1 VTVACLAAVLCVAC
15 VRSEPNIRTDVRE
28 RLDADQT
35 LAGLDLSIEV
45 KKRVVYLSGRTFTE
59 EQQQR
64 AIAAARGR
72 GIKLV
77 VNHMSLTNSALIDK
91 VKQALAADE
100 TIGKIPI
107 DVDAEGTIVRLMSDK
122 TNSDERERAV
132 QVASAVE
139 GVTQVLPLS
148 HIVARCGTAG
158 PSDRQHDSHEIHQLR
173 HRCPREIQIPHAVV
187 DFPHW
192 RL

>member
-1 VTVACLAAVLCVAC
+1 MF
-15 VRSEPNIRTDVRE
+15 
-28 RLDADQT
+28 
-35 LAGLDLSIEV
+35 
-45 KKRVVYLSGRTFTE
+45 LSGRTLSQ

-77 VNHMSLTNSALIDK
+77 VNRMSLTNTVLIDK

-100 TIGKIPI
+100 KIGKIPI
-107 DVDAEGTIVRLMSDK
+107 DVDVEGTIVRLMSDK

-139 GVTQVLPLS
+139 GVTQVE
-148 HIVARCGTAG
+148 
-158 PSDRQHDSHEIHQLR
+158 DRMK
-173 HRCPREIQIPHAVV
+173 
-187 DFPHW
+187 
-192 RL
+192 

>member
-1 VTVACLAAVLCVAC
+1 MVACLAAILCFAC
-15 VRSEPNIRTDVRE
+15 VRSESDIRRDVRE
-28 RLDADQT
+28 RLDADQ
-35 LAGLDLSIEV
+35 AIAKLDLSIEV
-45 KKRVVYLSGRTFTE
+45 KNRVVYLSGRTLTQ

-77 VNHMSLTNSALIDK
+77 VNHMSLTNSALIDT

-122 TNSDERERAV
+122 TNSDERARAV
-132 QVASAVE
+132 QIASAVE
-139 GVTQVLPLS
+139 GVTQVE
-148 HIVARCGTAG
+148 
-158 PSDRQHDSHEIHQLR
+158 DRMK
-173 HRCPREIQIPHAVV
+173 
-187 DFPHW
+187 
-192 RL
+192 

>member
-1 VTVACLAAVLCVAC
+1 MVACLAAILCFAC
-15 VRSEPNIRTDVRE
+15 VRSESDIRRDVRE
-28 RLDADQT
+28 RLDADQ
-35 LAGLDLSIEV
+35 AIAKLDLSIEV
-45 KKRVVYLSGRTFTE
+45 KNRVVYLSGRTLTQ

-100 TIGKIPI
+100 KVGKIPI

-122 TNSDERERAV
+122 TNSDERARAV
-132 QVASAVE
+132 QIASAVE
-139 GVTQVLPLS
+139 GVTQVE
-148 HIVARCGTAG
+148 
-158 PSDRQHDSHEIHQLR
+158 DRMK
-173 HRCPREIQIPHAVV
+173 
-187 DFPHW
+187 
-192 RL
+192 

>member
-1 VTVACLAAVLCVAC
+1 MTWRRGAHVTVACLAAVLCVAC

-64 AIAAARGR
+64 AVAAARGR

-139 GVTQVLPLS
+139 GVTQVE
-148 HIVARCGTAG
+148 
-158 PSDRQHDSHEIHQLR
+158 DRMK
-173 HRCPREIQIPHAVV
+173 
-187 DFPHW
+187 
-192 RL
+192 